1 MGAGRPKKEF
11 DKKTFVDLVGINCD
25 EREICWFFR
34 DETGKPANVDTLSR
48 WCSRTFGMNFQ
59 EYCKQNRGLALRIK
73 LRQNQMKLSEKS
85 AAMAI
90 FLGKNMLGQTDK
102 IEYESTNLTEDTRNE
117 VNNLVDRINNYK
129 SDEGNGD

>member
-1 MGAGRPKKEF
+1 
-11 DKKTFVDLVGINCD
+11 
-25 EREICWFFR
+25 
-34 DETGKPANVDTLSR
+34 
-48 WCSRTFGMNFQ
+48 
-59 EYCKQNRGLALRIK
+59 
-73 LRQNQMKLSEKS
+73 MKLSEKS